1 MPSVNRSNGPDGE
14 GQEMIDELLEEKRRL
29 LRTIELMKAK
39 KLGVGSPITT
49 SERINAATRS
59 LIGTF
64 EQAVQ
69 EIDRVVELME
79 QAQKMKAR
87 K

>member
-1 MPSVNRSNGPDGE
+1 MPSVNRSNGPEGE

-29 LRTIELMKAK
+29 LRIIELMKAK
-39 KLGVGSPITT
+39 KPGVGSPITIP
-49 SERINAATRS
+49 ERINAAMRS